1 MRSTTLVQQ
10 KYLFKNVIKS
20 VGILFFCV
28 GILFASIGGISTYNL
43 YQADKNLNHAIG
55 TIELVNYNY
64 VFVKYDLNGQEMK
77 GVLNFYSSN
86 FREGQQID
94 ILYDENDPYDL
105 QTTEANFMYYIFVG
119 VGIIIATIGGELI
132 SSEHKREKIQKELLQ
147 NGRKVYA
154 TISGIGVD
162 PSISNNYRHPFII
175 YCVYDDGDGQKE
187 YVSGPIWDELNDS
200 FIGKDIPL
208 YLDQTNK
215 DLYYV
220 DVREYQRK

>member
-1 MRSTTLVQQ
+1 MKATTLVQQ

-20 VGILFFCV
+20 VGKLFFCM
-28 GILFASIGGISTYNL
+28 GILFASIGGVLTYNL
-43 YQADKNLNHAIG
+43 YQAERNLNHTVGI
-55 TIELVNYNY
+55 IKHINYDHT
-64 VFVKYDLNGQEMK
+64 FVTYELNGQEFT
-77 GVLNFYSSN
+77 GALNYYNSDYE
-86 FREGQQID
+86 EGQQID
-94 ILYDENDPYDL
+94 ILYDENNPDEL
-105 QTTEANFMYYIFVG
+105 QTTDANFIFYIFIG
-119 VGIIIATIGGELI
+119 VGTIMAILGVTLI
-132 SSEHKREKIQKELLQ
+132 STEHKREKIQKELLQ

-220 DVREYQRK
+220 DIREYQHK

>member
-1 MRSTTLVQQ
+1 MKATTLVQQ

-28 GILFASIGGISTYNL
+28 GILFASIGGVSTYNL
-43 YQADKNLNHAIG
+43 KQSEKNLNHAVG

-64 VFVKYDLNGQEMK
+64 VFVTYDLNGQEMK
-77 GVLNFYSSN
+77 GVLNYYSSN

-105 QTTEANFMYYIFVG
+105 QTTEANFLYYIFVG
-119 VGIIIATIGGELI
+119 VGILIATIGGGLI
-132 SSEHKREKIQKELLQ
+132 SNEHKREKIQKELLQ

-208 YLDQTNK
+208 YLDLTNK